1 MAETY
6 EITDNTTN
14 SKVVLKNDGTPQRY
28 WSFPKANTSI
38 FVNEEKLNLYLGTKL
53 IVPKIPKALITVPL
67 GASSMTDEQLFNALS
82 FMSGGGGASA
92 SIVDRSYPAWHR
104 FYCGVK
110 NALQVDTILAN
121 NLYAYPIV
129 IDKACN
135 ISQLS
140 GTVIGTS
147 LGNSAVVGLYSSLNS
162 YPDQR
167 LGEITF
173 DLGVTGFQSGSF
185 SSSVNVQPGTYWY
198 VFLAQASVTWR
209 TIQPD
214 WEHIAILGFP
224 FGNSASFGYT
234 RLGISLTYQSS
245 LPSTFPSGA
254 TKFIT
259 NNPVFELYCQ

>member
-53 IVPKIPKALITVPL
+53 IVPKIPKALITVPS

-92 SIVDRSYPAWHR
+92 SIVDRTYPAWHR
-104 FYCGVK
+104 FYCGTK
-110 NALQVDTILAN
+110 NAVQVDVITAN

-135 ISQLS
+135 ISEIS
-140 GTVIGTS
+140 GTTIGTS
-147 LGNSAVVGLYSSLNS
+147 AGNSALVGLYSNLNS
-162 YPDQR
+162 YPDQL
-167 LGEITF
+167 LGEATF
-173 DLGVTGFQSGSF
+173 NLGIASFQSGVF
-185 SSSVNVQPGTYWY
+185 APDFDVQPGTYWY
-198 VFLAQASVTWR
+198 AFLAQATVTWR
-209 TIQPD
+209 SIQPD
-214 WEHIAILGFP
+214 WEHTALLGFP
-224 FGNSASFGYT
+224 FGNSASFAYT
-234 RLGISLTYQSS
+234 RLGIAFPYQPN
-245 LPSTFPSGA
+245 LPTTFPAGA
-254 TKFIT
+254 VRLVT